1 MGFEMSPHL
10 MAEFLMALCLLG
22 PCVCV
27 EGELQVPNPFVDPMM
42 PSELWPRARHYDLR
56 VRFVP
61 LPRGV

>member
-1 MGFEMSPHL
+1 